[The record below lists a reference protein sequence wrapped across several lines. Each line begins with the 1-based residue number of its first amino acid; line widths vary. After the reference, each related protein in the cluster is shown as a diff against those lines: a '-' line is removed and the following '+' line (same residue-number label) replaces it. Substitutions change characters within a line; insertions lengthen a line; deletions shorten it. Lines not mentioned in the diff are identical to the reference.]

1 MRMLMLALPLLLGG
15 CLTTEEALY
24 INRNFDHVPTR
35 AEINARDAE
44 AACKALARNL
54 VQIARCDVRR

>member
-1 MRMLMLALPLLLGG
+1 MWKASLLLPLLLTG

-24 INRNFDHVPTR
+24 INSNFDRVPTR
-35 AEINARDAE
+35 HEIAARNAEI
-44 AACKALARNL
+44 ACKNMARTL

>member
-1 MRMLMLALPLLLGG
+1 MWKVLLLALPLGG

-24 INRNFDHVPTR
+24 INRNFDRVPTR
-35 AEINARDAE
+35 EEILARDAE

-54 VQIARCDVRR
+54 VQIARCEVRR